1 MIMNEMYLALIGVFS
16 AAATGFTGWFFGRK
30 KTHAEVVNA
39 QIDNDIKLSQHYRE
53 MLDDLKKRYINQYK
67 EFEEMTQKKID
78 LLNEEIKFKEKKIRI
93 LQQENKELRSELKRL
108 KTENANLISA
118 SGGKSIT

>member
-1 MIMNEMYLALIGVFS
+1 MILNEMYLALIGVFS

-30 KTHAEVVNA
+30 KTQAEVVNA
-39 QIDNDIKLSQHYRE
+39 QIDNDIKLSKHYRE
-53 MLDDLKKRYINQYK
+53 MLDDLKKRYIEQFN
-67 EFEEMTQKKID
+67 EFEEMTQQKIH
-78 LLNEEIKFKEKKIRI
+78 LYEEQIKFLEKKIRI

>member
-1 MIMNEMYLALIGVFS
+1 MILNEMYLAIIGVLS

-30 KTHAEVVNA
+30 KTQAEVENA
-39 QIDNDIKLSQHYRE
+39 QIDNDIKLSGHYRV
-53 MLDDLKKRYINQYK
+53 MLDDLEKRYIDQFNKFKNTTEKQMKLY
-67 EFEEMTQKKID
+67 EEQ
-78 LLNEEIKFKEKKIRI
+78 IKFLEKKIRI

-118 SGGKSIT
+118 SGGKSIA

>member
-30 KTHAEVVNA
+30 KTQAEVVNA
-39 QIDNDIKLSQHYRE
+39 QIDNDIKLSKHYRE
-53 MLDDLKKRYINQYK
+53 MLDDLKERYMEQFR
-67 EFEEMTQKKID
+67 EFEEMTERKLALHLEQ
-78 LLNEEIKFKEKKIRI
+78 IKFLEKKIRI

-118 SGGKSIT
+118 SGGKSLT